1 MIFRIGADIVKIERI
16 ERLLANTSF
25 RDKCFTEAEQEELDA
40 LGNSRRTERAAGRFA
55 CKEAVM
61 KAVGT
66 GFSGLSLRDIEVR
79 SEESGR
85 PICSLSSLAKARIAG
100 QLHLDH
106 IPSVDVQVS
115 ISHDAGVAVAMVL
128 LAIDDQSGSA

>member
-1 MIFRIGADIVKIERI
+1 MIFRVGTDIVKIERI
-16 ERLLANTSF
+16 ERLLANPLFLS
-25 RDKCFTEAEQEELDA
+25 KCFTEAEQEELA
-40 LGNSRRTERAAGRFA
+40 TLGNARKIERAAGRFA

-66 GFSGLSLRDIEVR
+66 GFSGLSLRDVEVL

-85 PICSLSSLAKARIAG
+85 PVCRLSERAIARIAAE
-100 QLHLDH
+100 LVLEE
-106 IPSVDVQVS
+106 IPRIDVQIS

-128 LAIDDQSGSA
+128 LLIGSHKA